1 MRLPLLARALRSLV
15 ALLLLG
21 AVAEGALRAAG
32 WLGRRRSAERAPER
46 DLRPG
51 DITVLCLGESS
62 TAGAGAAPAESY
74 PRQLEGLLQ
83 DFYDRP
89 RLRVIVPSQ
98 AGHNTS
104 QMADR
109 IAAELDLHRPRL
121 IVLMAGR
128 DNDTSL
134 AGSHVARFMDRGD
147 GEALRMR
154 TLAALE
160 RLRLFQLAR
169 HAFLRL
175 PARGPEEAAD
185 PAFAERHRDALART
199 WRADVETMV
208 QAAQA
213 HGARALLM
221 TYHIPPPQRSAR
233 EVAELA
239 ERLDVPLVR
248 NDLAFDALRQENR
261 LARHLSPDGWHPA
274 AAGYALI
281 ARNAF
286 QAIWQDDL
294 LGLLP
299 AAPPAPEA
307 WPASRGRLALGTPDA
322 DPYLGTGWSGPEAG
336 SAGPLPLDRRAQGRA
351 AARPSGSAAKDPPR
365 TRRRLPCARR
375 AAAPAR
381 AHARQRPA
389 ERTALARR
397 AADARPL
404 RRDSRARN
412 AEALLRSRCCSPT
425 RAPPPPSVLSDDTR
439 RLGLAVE
446 WLDLEDFPEAPSG
459 SPLALGSDAAE
470 AYLGAGWTVAVDGAR
485 WMQAPRA
492 ELLFRWNRD
501 EPLTLRMRV
510 HALRPR
516 ELAGPPMTV
525 DLNGQRLDPFRVR
538 PTDALPAVY
547 ELRLPPGALEE
558 RNVLAFEWPGALASF
573 REPPG
578 LRVETVE
585 WAR

>member
-1 MRLPLLARALRSLV
+1 
-15 ALLLLG
+15 
-21 AVAEGALRAAG
+21 
-32 WLGRRRSAERAPER
+32 
-46 DLRPG
+46 
-51 DITVLCLGESS
+51 
-62 TAGAGAAPAESY
+62 
-74 PRQLEGLLQ
+74 
-83 DFYDRP
+83 
-89 RLRVIVPSQ
+89 
-98 AGHNTS
+98 
-104 QMADR
+104 MADQ
-109 IAAELDLHRPRL
+109 IADQLDLHRPRL

-134 AGSHVARFMDRGD
+134 AGSHVTRFMDRGD

-169 HAFLRL
+169 HAVLRL
-175 PARGPEEAAD
+175 PARGHAEVAD

-199 WRADVETMV
+199 WRADIETIV

-213 HGARALLM
+213 HGARVLLM
-221 TYHIPPPQRSAR
+221 TYHIPPPPCSAR
-233 EVAELA
+233 EAVELA

-248 NDLAFDALRQENR
+248 NDLAFDALRQQNR

-274 AAGYALI
+274 SAGYALI

-286 QAIWQDDL
+286 QAIWRDDL

-336 SAGPLPLDRRAQGRA
+336 SAGRHRWTDGPRSELRLDLPGPQRRILRA
-351 AARPSGSAAKDPPR
+351 RVEAFLAPDVLMRQRVLVLVNGRPSARLWIAGPE
-365 TRRRLPCARR
+365 TRVHSVAIPEPECRGPALLTLLLP
-375 AAAPAR
+375 
-381 AHARQRPA
+381 
-389 ERTALARR
+389 
-397 AADARPL
+397 DAR
-404 RRDSRARN
+404 
-412 AEALLRSRCCSPT
+412 SP
-425 RAPPPPSVLSDDTR
+425 AAVGLSDDTR
-439 RLGLAVE
+439 RLGLAFE
-446 WLDLEDFPEAPSG
+446 WLGLEDFPEASPG
-459 SPLALGSDAAE
+459 SRLALGTAGAE
-470 AYLGAGWTVAVDGAR
+470 AYLGAGWTVAVGGAR

-501 EPLTLRMRV
+501 EPLTLRMKV

-516 ELAGPPMTV
+516 GLAGPPMTV

-547 ELRLPPGALEE
+547 ELRLPPSALEE
-558 RNVLAFEWPGALASF
+558 RNVLAFEWPGTLASF
-573 REPPG
+573 RELPG
-578 LRVETVE
+578 LRVESVE
-585 WAR
+585 WDR